1 MIVLL
6 PGDAFQVASRM
17 DDTTLPWAMINKV
30 VGSGFE
36 VLDMGTRIP
45 KWAYAITKF
54 LTIGELLV
62 KKEEAMK
69 VKNKVAMFILLN
81 GTLYKRGFSLP
92 LLRCISPN
100 EDQYV
105 MA

>member
-1 MIVLL
+1 
-6 PGDAFQVASRM
+6 
-17 DDTTLPWAMINKV
+17 
-30 VGSGFE
+30 
-36 VLDMGTRIP
+36 MGTRIP

-92 LLRCISPN
+92 LLRYISPN
-100 EDQYV
+100 EDQNHSGEKEPEIRV
-105 MA
+105 LLASCP